1 MAPTLPIDP
10 EESLAMRAAWLH
22 YAGGLTQAAV
32 AKRLGLPSVKA
43 HRLIARAVADGAVKV
58 SIDGAIV
65 ECAELE
71 NRLCLRFGLD
81 YCEVAPDL
89 GEDGLP
95 LRALGLAGAGFM
107 RRVMEKGEHTVIGFS
122 HGRTLS
128 AAVRQMPR
136 LDAPHLRFVSLMGG
150 LTRSYAA
157 NPHDVMHRLA
167 EKTGAQ
173 AFVLPVPFL
182 TNSAD
187 DREVILSQP
196 GVRELFNAGRNAS
209 LKIAGLGTADASA
222 QLVTTGLIEPR
233 EIAEIHAT
241 GGVGEM
247 LGYFFDANG
256 QVLETSL
263 TARTLAVDLDG
274 PEESRIVA
282 IAGGL
287 SKIAAIRAVLKSG
300 RLKGLIT
307 DELTAMAL
315 IK

>member
-1 MAPTLPIDP
+1 MPPLPPIDP
-10 EESLAMRAAWLH
+10 EESLSVRAAWLH

-43 HRLIARAVADGAVKV
+43 HRLIAKAVAEGAVKV
-58 SIDGAIV
+58 SIDGAII

-71 NRLCLRFGLD
+71 NRLCARFGLD

-89 GEDGLP
+89 GEEGLP
-95 LRALGLAGAGFM
+95 LKALGLAGAGFL
-107 RRVMEKGEHTVIGFS
+107 RRVIEQGEHSVIGFS
-122 HGRTLS
+122 HGRTLA
-128 AAVRQMPR
+128 AAVQQMPR
-136 LDAPHLRFVSLMGG
+136 IDTANLRFVSLIGG
-150 LTRSYAA
+150 LTRTYAA

-173 AFVLPVPFL
+173 AHVLPVPFL
-182 TNSAD
+182 TNSAE
-187 DREVILSQP
+187 DREIILSQP
-196 GVRELFNAGRNAS
+196 GVRDLFDLARNAS
-209 LKIAGLGTADASA
+209 LKMAGLGTADAGA

-233 EIAEIHAT
+233 EIAEIHAA

-247 LGYFFDANG
+247 LGHFFDANG
-256 QVLETSL
+256 HLLETSL
-263 TARTLAVDLDG
+263 TARTLAVDIDG

-287 SKIAAIRAVLKSG
+287 PKLTSIRAVLNSG

-307 DELTAMAL
+307 DELTATAL
-315 IK
+315 LK